1 MDERRS
7 LEAQEPSVHV
17 LKRGLRHQLFWQD
30 QERLSDRQ
38 HPLLEDPSMDMSER
52 QGEGKAP
59 GGSLKGKY
67 LPKKQLQLAVQ
78 LAQKDYDSQLMP
90 LLRTEITAL
99 QNYLRA
105 TRNCTNIPK
114 LYNSLCPSR
123 RALIQPVTLPDE
135 QYAAQWQAVQYKG
148 LPFEQDA
155 PVYTTARDERV
166 RSKSEVIIADA
177 LLRHGI
183 PYRYEF
189 PLKLNKGRQT
199 FTFYPDFL
207 CLNIRTRQE
216 FLWEHFGMMDDPA
229 YAQKAT
235 AKLRLYEENGIL
247 PGRNLLLTMET
258 QTEPLSTRAVE
269 KIISEFLSGES

>member
-1 MDERRS
+1 MKYES
-7 LEAQEPSVHV
+7 LSPNILRGVLEKRLTELQQQLVQTEKIVQKAPSGRIRISQ
-17 LKRGLRHQLFWQD
+17 KRG
-30 QERLSDRQ
+30 
-38 HPLLEDPSMDMSER
+38 HPEYYLVSET
-52 QGEGKAP
+52 
-59 GGSLKGKY
+59 GSLQGKY

-135 QYAAQWQAVQYKG
+135 QYAAQWQTVQYQG
-148 LPFEQDA
+148 LPFESDA

-199 FTFYPDFL
+199 LTFYPDFL

>member
-1 MDERRS
+1 MTYELLSPNLLKES
-7 LEAQEPSVHV
+7 LEN
-17 LKRGLRHQLFWQD
+17 
-30 QERLSDRQ
+30 RLSKLE
-38 HPLLEDPSMDMSER
+38 PLLAEKIKACE
-52 QGEGKAP
+52 KAP
-59 GGSLKGKY
+59 LGRIRIAQRRGHPNYYHVTERGSLKGKY
-67 LPKKQLQLAVQ
+67 IPKKQLHLATQ

-135 QYAAQWQAVQYKG
+135 QYAAQWQTVQYQG
-148 LPFEQDA
+148 LPFESDA

-199 FTFYPDFL
+199 LTFYPDFL

-258 QTEPLSTRAVE
+258 QPEPLSTRAVE

>member
-1 MDERRS
+1 MK
-7 LEAQEPSVHV
+7 LE
-17 LKRGLRHQLFWQD
+17 K
-30 QERLSDRQ
+30 LS
-38 HPLLEDPSMDMSER
+38 PNALAALLEKRLLELKKLLSETKQSCQHAPAGR
-52 QGEGKAP
+52 IRISQKQGHPEYYLVKEK
-59 GGSLKGKY
+59 GSLRGRY
-67 LPKKQLQLAVQ
+67 LSYKKEALICQ
-78 LAQKDYDSQLMP
+78 LAQKSYDQDLIET
-90 LLRTEITAL
+90 LQTEIDAL
-99 QNYLRA
+99 QNYLRV
-105 TRNCTNIPK
+105 TRNCTNIPR
-114 LYNSLCPSR
+114 LYSSLCPSR
-123 RALIQPVTLPDE
+123 RALTEPVILPDRE
-135 QYAAQWQAVQYKG
+135 YAARWQKVQYQG
-148 LPFEQDA
+148 RPFTPEA
-155 PVYTTARDERV
+155 PEYLTARGERV

-189 PLKLNKGRQT
+189 QLKLNKGRQT
-199 FTFYPDFL
+199 LTFYPDFL